1 MAPVGSFESLSA
13 AIKAG
18 CDSVY
23 FGIEQLNMRSRSSIN
38 FTMEDLEAIAETCN
52 LSYTHA
58 PNPLVVET
66 LIINLADRFE
76 QFNPRFNRS
85 KFLAVALA

>member
-1 MAPVGSFESLSA
+1 MTKQHF
-13 AIKAG
+13 
-18 CDSVY
+18 
-23 FGIEQLNMRSRSSIN
+23 
-38 FTMEDLEAIAETCN
+38 EAIADTLN

-66 LIINLADRFE
+66 LIVNLADRFE

>member
-1 MAPVGSFESLSA
+1 MTKQHF
-13 AIKAG
+13 
-18 CDSVY
+18 Y
-23 FGIEQLNMRSRSSIN
+23 
-38 FTMEDLEAIAETCN
+38 AIAETCN